1 MMVFLIFWIVNCTSL
16 TNQEKKGLN
25 QMLAGFED
33 KSAYALCVF
42 SFTAGPGQ
50 EIYVFRGETPGKIVP
65 KRGNNDFGWVI

>member
-1 MMVFLIFWIVNCTSL
+1 
-16 TNQEKKGLN
+16 
-25 QMLAGFED
+25 MLAGFED